1 MFSKQIEKMNQL
13 LSNVKDESSLAI
25 DSIALISNNISRP
38 KTQSNTSSPSAKQKY
53 QTEITLIK

>member
-1 MFSKQIEKMNQL
+1 MNQL

-38 KTQSNTSSPSAKQKY
+38 KTQSNTSSPSAKPKY